1 MRSRKKAASFGLS
14 DAFVDEGRSGSDE
27 EAELEAGSAVA
38 NSASPMPRSFHV
50 LRRGSSH
57 PMQTTPLA
65 HQAVDIMLD
74 EAASPCG
81 NGILL
86 HMTELGISIEQ
97 LLLGIAS
104 RLALTSGSDDP
115 VLLRQRSQA
124 QRLIGYIIS
133 HRSYCRRL
141 RNSAGAI
148 RVFEERL
155 MQPDVVG
162 RDVVTVTSI
171 YREMIDEESD
181 VGVALYAGDA
191 AAAGGDG
198 EGSSASGGGT
208 GDAERAAFSGASWAR
223 AFARSASATDAL
235 ADDSVALVMAKVWT
249 RIHRRLALRSLNV
262 SCLVPGTDAAS
273 IARAERGVAAFASS
287 AAHIELWLQRQIVAG
302 ATPSARAAAI
312 TTVVAIGCAARD
324 LANFHLAACCASA
337 LRARA
342 VTRLDASWY
351 MVAPAV
357 WVAAKDLLRS
367 MRNEAALYDAQTRAA
382 LSQGRCIP
390 HLPTLLKV
398 TRRLCRRLPLW
409 STQNA
414 ETAQA
419 IFDRR
424 GGDGAASAA
433 PGAAATPSRDYGEC
447 SFIYRYI
454 PRESCS
460 QFDSLPLTYLTIP
473 C

>member
-1 MRSRKKAASFGLS
+1 MRDAAMRSRKKAPSYGLS
-14 DAFVDEGRSGSDE
+14 DVFVEEAHSSSDE
-27 EAELEAGSAVA
+27 EPEAAAVPA
-38 NSASPMPRSFHV
+38 QSESASPMPGSFQV

-141 RNSAGAI
+141 RNSASAI

-171 YREMIDEESD
+171 YREMIDEESE
-181 VGVALYAGDA
+181 VGVALY
-191 AAAGGDG
+191 
-198 EGSSASGGGT
+198 GGGT
-208 GDAERAAFSGASWAR
+208 EGNGGERSSAERAAFSSVAWSR

-235 ADDSVALVMAKVWT
+235 ADDAVALVIAKVWT

-273 IARAERGVAAFASS
+273 IARAERGVAAFARS
-287 AAHIELWLQRQIVAG
+287 ATQIDLWLQQQIVAG

-312 TTVVAIGCAARD
+312 TTVVAIGCAARG
-324 LANFHLAACCASA
+324 LANFHLAVCCASA

-342 VTRLDASWY
+342 VTRLGASWY
-351 MVAPAV
+351 MVTPAV

-382 LSQGRCIP
+382 LSQG
-390 HLPTLLKV
+390 
-398 TRRLCRRLPLW
+398 
-409 STQNA
+409 A
-414 ETAQA
+414 
-419 IFDRR
+419 
-424 GGDGAASAA
+424 
-433 PGAAATPSRDYGEC
+433 C
-447 SFIYRYI
+447 SWDQTTSRYI
-454 PRESCS
+454 ACESFS
-460 QFDSLPLTYLTIP
+460 QFDLLPLTYSLRP
-473 C
+473 LHRALHPAPSDAAQGGAPAVPPPPPLVDAKRGNCAGDL